1 MYQYMLVGR
10 ETLGTGVKLYHILD
24 CRDRSIDI
32 LTEAEVLDCLKLGI
46 QIHGLVL
53 HNNNILVL
61 KELQHKTQCNE
72 SILKTAVCAI
82 KDTQGGVYG
91 VECYNTETQ
100 TKLYMVCTS
109 KGLLY
114 PLDEPYIY
122 KVTEGTYRGNP
133 KTWLACSYI
142 AIPNS
147 SIGLLE
153 VICYN
158 YNEYSG
164 KIYVK
169 YTYFA
174 LKFTPLGAYIGTYE
188 RVYQTPNK
196 PLFDEPIIQSKM
208 KAMYRK
214 DAISALSQL
223 RR

>member
-1 MYQYMLVGR
+1 MYQYALIGR
-10 ETLGTGVKLYHILD
+10 ETLGTGADLYHILD

-32 LTEAEVLDCLKLGI
+32 LTESEVLDCLKLGI
-46 QIHGLVL
+46 QIHGLVP
-53 HNNNILVL
+53 HSNNILVSREFL
-61 KELQHKTQCNE
+61 HKTQCSE
-72 SILKTAVCAI
+72 SILKTAVCAV
-82 KDTQGGVYG
+82 KDTQGGVHG

-122 KVTEGTYRGNP
+122 KVTDGTYRGNP

-142 AIPNS
+142 AVPNS
-147 SIGLLE
+147 NIGLLE
-153 VICYN
+153 VICHN

-164 KIYVK
+164 KMYVN

-174 LKFTPLGAYIGTYE
+174 LKFSPLGAYIGTYE

-196 PLFDEPIIQSKM
+196 PLFDNPGTQRRM

-214 DAISALSQL
+214 DAISVLSQL